1 MHLIDTLP
9 GWRMSALTISGVTKT
24 FGGVTALRDLDLTV
38 HEGEVFGFLGPNGA
52 GKSTA
57 INVVLDY
64 LTPDTGSVEVFGV
77 DAQADPVAVR
87 ERVGVLPEGYSVLGE
102 LTGREHVAFAV
113 ESKGGSEDPA
123 DVLDLVGL
131 APVADRRAADY
142 SKGMR
147 QRLAFGMAIVGDPDL
162 LVLDE
167 PTTGLDPNGAR
178 FIRDTVSSL
187 RDDGTAVFFSS
198 HILDQVEAVA
208 DRVGILRGGEL
219 VAVDS
224 IDGLRAAAGGGSRLE
239 VTLDAGPSPARLD
252 AVRGLD
258 GVSEATAAGATVTV
272 ACESRAKAA
281 VVDELRADGA
291 TVLDFETS
299 ETSLDELFA
308 RYT

>member
-1 MHLIDTLP
+1 MPAIETR
-9 GWRMSALTISGVTKT
+9 GLTKS
-24 FGGVTALRDLDLTV
+24 FGGVTALQDLDLTV
-38 HEGEVFGFLGPNGA
+38 EAGEVFGFLGPNGA
-52 GKSTA
+52 GKSTT
-57 INVVLDY
+57 INLVLDY
-64 LTPDTGSVEVFGV
+64 LEPTSGSVEVFGI

-87 ERVGVLPEGYSVLGE
+87 RRVGVIPEGFNVLGQ

-113 ESKGGSEDPA
+113 DSKDAANDPD
-123 DVLDLVGL
+123 DVLALVGL
-131 APVADRRAADY
+131 SEVADRPAAAY

-147 QRLAFGMAIVGDPDL
+147 QRLALGMAIVGDPDL
-162 LVLDE
+162 LILDE

-178 FIRDTVSSL
+178 FVRDTVTSL
-187 RDDGTAVFFSS
+187 SDDGTAVFFSS

-239 VTLDAGPSPARLD
+239 VTLDADPSPARLD

-272 ACESRAKAA
+272 ACENRAKAA